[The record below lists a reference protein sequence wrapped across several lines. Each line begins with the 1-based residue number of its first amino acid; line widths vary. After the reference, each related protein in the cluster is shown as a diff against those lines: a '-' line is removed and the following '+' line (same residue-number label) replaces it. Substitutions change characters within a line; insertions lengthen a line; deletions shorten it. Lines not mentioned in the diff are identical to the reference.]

1 MELLLESL
9 IIIFNFF
16 ISLIQCLEK
25 KRSLGSSKKHSST
38 FLILDIRSMICNKIL
53 NDLAPSIPNFFA
65 IRSSRNR
72 SVPRTRQRDTAET
85 LRLIPES
92 AALPLISSSFSRFSS
107 SSALPQSLPSLF
119 FSSFQFSFF
128 PSFFAS
134 SFLLFFSLYLLVS

>member
-9 IIIFNFF
+9 IIIFNFCYKF
-16 ISLIQCLEK
+16 DLMSGEK
-25 KRSLGSSKKHSST
+25 KKFGLVEKAFQYISHSWYSKHDLQQDPQWFCAIDSQ
-38 FLILDIRSMICNKIL
+38 FLCHG
-53 NDLAPSIPNFFA
+53 
-65 IRSSRNR
+65 SSRNR
-72 SVPRTRQRDTAET
+72 SVPRTRRRDIAET

-107 SSALPQSLPSLF
+107 SSVLPQSPPSLF

-128 PSFFAS
+128 SSFFAS